1 MDIRLKMRR
10 IEKRRR
16 RRRRKKVHNTLLS
29 TIINYSRLIWSKFIT
44 NLSLSKTTTTTIRTF
59 ETFLPRGSERGD
71 IFHPRCAGEGG
82 GESVGKNGARV
93 RSGEKWKER

>member
-29 TIINYSRLIWSKFIT
+29 TIINYSRLI
-44 NLSLSKTTTTTIRTF
+44 L
-59 ETFLPRGSERGD
+59 
-71 IFHPRCAGEGG
+71 
-82 GESVGKNGARV
+82 V
-93 RSGEKWKER
+93 